1 MKDLKLWLIQSLS
14 TIAVL
19 VLHQVICNLT
29 EKLQGKL
36 HLSRKAT
43 QEKLNFS
50 TRKIFFFGNKNLQFK
65 IMV

>member
-43 QEKLNFS
+43 QEKLNFN
-50 TRKIFFFGNKNLQFK
+50 TRKKNFFLE
-65 IMV
+65 

>member
-1 MKDLKLWLIQSLS
+1 MKDLKLWLVQSLN

-19 VLHQVICNLT
+19 VVHQVICILT

-43 QEKLNFS
+43 QEKLNFN
-50 TRKIFFFGNKNLQFK
+50 TRKKNFFLE
-65 IMV
+65 

>member
-1 MKDLKLWLIQSLS
+1 MKDLKLWLIQSLN

-19 VLHQVICNLT
+19 VLHQVICILT

-43 QEKLNFS
+43 QEKLNFN
-50 TRKIFFFGNKNLQFK
+50 TRKKNFFLE
-65 IMV
+65 

>member
-1 MKDLKLWLIQSLS
+1 MKDLKLWLIQSLN

-19 VLHQVICNLT
+19 VLHQVICILI

-43 QEKLNFS
+43 QEKLNFN
-50 TRKIFFFGNKNLQFK
+50 TRKKFFFLE
-65 IMV
+65 

>member
-14 TIAVL
+14 TTAVL

-50 TRKIFFFGNKNLQFK
+50 TRKIFFFWNKNLQFK

>member
-50 TRKIFFFGNKNLQFK
+50 TRKIFFFWNLQFK

>member
-1 MKDLKLWLIQSLS
+1 MKDLKLWLIQSLN

-19 VLHQVICNLT
+19 VLHQVICILT

-43 QEKLNFS
+43 QEKLNFN
-50 TRKIFFFGNKNLQFK
+50 TRKKIFFLE
-65 IMV
+65 